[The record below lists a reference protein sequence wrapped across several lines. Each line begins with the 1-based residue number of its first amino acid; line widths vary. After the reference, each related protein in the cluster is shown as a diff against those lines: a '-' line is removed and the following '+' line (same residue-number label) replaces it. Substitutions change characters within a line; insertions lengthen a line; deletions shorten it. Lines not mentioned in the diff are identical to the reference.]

1 MQLGQASTELDEYLE
16 AVSAPLQEIA
26 SQEDKEFLLKTE
38 MK

>member
-26 SQEDKEFLLKTE
+26 S
-38 MK
+38 